1 MAIRISPKMSINN
14 SEQESRTHKMN
25 DIALKNVNQE
35 KDIGV
40 IVEDQLKFED
50 HMYERMKKTN
60 NMIGL
65 IRRHLFT

>member
-40 IVEDQLKFED
+40 DRLKFED
-50 HMYERMKKTN
+50 HMYEKMKKTN